1 MALIAKAQ
9 KAESTIDYDAINRQI
24 DEDVHDARIS
34 IIIDLGEQEKETA
47 VRGANEDFG
56 WATYFLDD
64 DDAFD
69 AIDKAEEIVGE
80 FLMAKNGWGDQP
92 EEVEVTKELLEGDL
106 KKQKLE
112 VEEGDTLY
120 KVNFCIH
127 KSRPSQE
134 VVYVYDLVDTYVDY
148 GFEGQEPMQYRHYGV
163 RRNFKTGHISGIG
176 FGAEWKDGKE
186 VLRAMSTHAKLAK
199 MVGKPEI
206 IESRDITQLLNEPI
220 GIPVEHNDKGE
231 KLYLK
236 FKSPQALSKKQ
247 LKMGVT
253 ELDCEPVVVD
263 FDTATVE
270 TLEKAK
276 LRRDIIEKI
285 KSALNYEGSQIQ
297 KAIQELESKK
307 SEANNNKDDSEKK
320 EDKKGKPKKDKKEK
334 TKKEKKS
341 KPPVEDKTTEEED
354 EDMSDFFD
362 DED

>member
-1 MALIAKAQ
+1 MALIAKAPEQ
-9 KAESTIDYDAINRQI
+9 KSSIDYDAINRQI

-34 IIIDLGEQEKETA
+34 LIVDLGTQEKETV
-47 VRGANEDFG
+47 VRGADEDFG
-56 WATYFLDD
+56 WATYFLDE

-69 AIDKAEEIVGE
+69 AIDKAEDIVGDY
-80 FLMAKNGWGDQP
+80 LMQKNDWNEQP

-112 VEEGDTLY
+112 VEEGDTVY

-127 KSRPSQE
+127 KSKPSQE

-148 GFEGQEPMQYRHYGV
+148 GFEGQEPLQYRHYGV

-176 FGAEWKDGKE
+176 LSAERKDGKE
-186 VLRAMSTHAKLAK
+186 VLRSMSTHAKLAK

-206 IESRDITQLLNEPI
+206 IKSCDITGLLNQPV

-263 FDTATVE
+263 FDSVTAE
-270 TLEKAK
+270 ILEKAK
-276 LRRDIIEKI
+276 LRKDIVEKI
-285 KSALNYEGSQIQ
+285 KSALNYEGSQMQ
-297 KAIQELESKK
+297 KAMEEFEKNKAASREEKEEDSTDDKPKK
-307 SEANNNKDDSEKK
+307 TKKK
-320 EDKKGKPKKDKKEK
+320 EDKKAKKAKA
-334 TKKEKKS
+334 
-341 KPPVEDKTTEEED
+341 KPPVEEESVEED
-354 EDMSDFFD
+354 DDDMSDFFD
-362 DED
+362 EDE

>member
-34 IIIDLGEQEKETA
+34 LIVDLGTQEKETV
-47 VRGANEDFG
+47 VRGADEDFG
-56 WATYFLDD
+56 WATYFLDE

-69 AIDKAEEIVGE
+69 AIDKAEDIVGDY
-80 FLMAKNGWGDQP
+80 LMQKNDWNEQP

-112 VEEGDTLY
+112 VEEGDTVY

-127 KSRPSQE
+127 KSKPSQE

-148 GFEGQEPMQYRHYGV
+148 GFEGQEPLQYRHYGV

-176 FGAEWKDGKE
+176 LSAERKDGKE
-186 VLRAMSTHAKLAK
+186 VLRSMSTHAKLAK

-206 IESRDITQLLNEPI
+206 IKSCDITGLLNQPV

-263 FDTATVE
+263 FDSVTAE
-270 TLEKAK
+270 ILEKAK
-276 LRRDIIEKI
+276 LRKDIVEKI

-307 SEANNNKDDSEKK
+307 SEVNNNKDDSEKK
-320 EDKKGKPKKDKKEK
+320 ENKKGKPKKDKKEK

-341 KPPVEDKTTEEED
+341 KPPVEDKTSED
-354 EDMSDFFD
+354 EDMPDFFD